1 MTGSTRMKSQLIDIT
16 VTSIDNGASVNLSNV
31 RTVSEIPISGSCIAK
46 REDVRSWPHLNDI
59 DLHELKDDDVMLVI
73 GLQEKPSLFLPV
85 EYRIG
90 GEMEPIGVRYSLGW
104 TVVGPVGGKN
114 DDEVCSTNFVRTL
127 DNSCITKQ
135 IEKSFSVKSIECT
148 NRMDQQPVN
157 LASERSSDLIMGQ
170 EMRNLQSSCSWE
182 TEIECQR
189 QNDDLN
195 RQLESLWKTDF
206 DGSLLDSKSCDSMED
221 RKALKIMGSTLTMID
236 EHYQVKYQETMNNY
250 IDDGHAEKIP
260 KEELEPDDRPV
271 WYVPHHPVV
280 HPLKPEKVRVVYD
293 CAATYKGTSLNQQ
306 LMSGPDQTNQLVGVL
321 IRFRQEKVGL
331 VADIEAMFHQVLVEP
346 KDRDVLRFLWWP
358 NADLSKEL
366 EEYRM
371 VKHLFGATSSPS
383 VANFC
388 LRKTAE
394 LNCKEFDDVTTETV
408 KRNMYVD
415 DLLKSTETT
424 EKAIRLV
431 HQLREL
437 LQRGGFRLTKWFSND
452 EKVCWRQFLNPN
464 ELNLWS
470 I

>member
-1 MTGSTRMKSQLIDIT
+1 MK
-16 VTSIDNGASVNLSNV
+16 NENLH
-31 RTVSEIPISGSCIAK
+31 I
-46 REDVRSWPHLNDI
+46 
-59 DLHELKDDDVMLVI
+59 
-73 GLQEKPSLFLPV
+73 
-85 EYRIG
+85 
-90 GEMEPIGVRYSLGW
+90 
-104 TVVGPVGGKN
+104 
-114 DDEVCSTNFVRTL
+114 
-127 DNSCITKQ
+127 
-135 IEKSFSVKSIECT
+135 
-148 NRMDQQPVN
+148 
-157 LASERSSDLIMGQ
+157 
-170 EMRNLQSSCSWE
+170 
-182 TEIECQR
+182 
-189 QNDDLN
+189 
-195 RQLESLWKTDF
+195 
-206 DGSLLDSKSCDSMED
+206 
-221 RKALKIMGSTLTMID
+221 
-236 EHYQVKYQETMNNY
+236 KYQETMNNY

-306 LMSGPDQTNQLVGVL
+306 LMSRPDQTNQLVGVL
-321 IRFRQEKVGL
+321 IRYRQENVGL
-331 VADIEAMFHQVLVEP
+331 VADIEGMFHQVLVEP

-431 HQLREL
+431 RQLREL
-437 LQRGGFRLTKWFSND
+437 LQREGFLPTKWFSND
-452 EKVCWRQFLNPN
+452 EKVLASVPKSERAKSVV
-464 ELNLWS
+464 NLKGDRLPTENTLGLRWNSEEDVFVWTVTEKMLQSTRETS
-470 I
+470 ITRRGMVSAVYSFFDPLGFIAPFVMKAKLLLQILSRKQSVGIIHYRMTSKHTGVVLSLVRRYTQIARSQD